1 MESFRQNRDGEISA
15 PVSFS
20 KGGGLTM
27 QMIIVGLVCMV
38 VGAVFG
44 FIVSAVIFGEDD
56 VK

>member
-1 MESFRQNRDGEISA
+1 
-15 PVSFS
+15 
-20 KGGGLTM
+20 M

-56 VK
+56 SK